1 MEFRLDKPAI
11 TEARC
16 RACVMLNGCYVETEA
31 QAREFSRLDERA
43 EEPVQVGEF
52 LELPPCVGEVDLEW
66 YRREHDRPCPRVEL
80 RIENADAL
88 SLFRVSVREDARPLA
103 APLFEALCGGL
114 PAEERAATIQRV
126 LATLNDETVSEL
138 LYPKAGA

>member
-1 MEFRLDKPAI
+1 VQFRLDKPDI

-16 RACVMLNGCYVETEA
+16 RACVILGGCEVETEA

-43 EEPVQVGEF
+43 EDPVRVGEF

-66 YRREHDRPCPRVEL
+66 FRREHDRPCPRVEL
-80 RIENADAL
+80 RVENADAL

-114 PAEERAATIQRV
+114 PADERARTIHRV
-126 LATLNDETVSEL
+126 LSTLNDETVSEL
-138 LYPKAGA
+138 LYPKAGG